1 MEQFVNAYRV
11 PVSILHLA
19 LVLVLL
25 TACAGRD
32 AHHLLGVEPAE
43 PGAIAGEHRLFV
55 ATTRKPAAD
64 AAAVFGI
71 DRADALS
78 FARVDV
84 TVPAVHQ
91 PGALEKPRHGQAR
104 DAARHFAAREI
115 GVYGSQEAFSAA
127 LRENLKKTG
136 GRALVFIHGY
146 HTAFDG
152 AVYRGTQIVHDSRYA
167 GTAVLFSWAS
177 AGRTLDYIYDNNS
190 ATMARD
196 GLEQTLRLLSRS
208 GATRIDIV
216 AHSMGNWV
224 AMEALRQIAMVG
236 DRDIADRL
244 GDVVLAAPD
253 IDVDVFRSQ
262 LRRIGKPDRPFFV
275 LLSRD
280 DRALLLSSVI
290 AGNRPRV
297 GDYQNQ
303 EDLARLGVI
312 VVDLSA
318 IESGDRLNHA
328 KFADNPLLV
337 QILGE
342 RLNEDDAFTG
352 DADQITRRITRLGQG
367 LGTTLGSAAEIVI
380 TTPLEVM
387 SIAVG
392 GAGG

>member
-1 MEQFVNAYRV
+1 MNAYRV
-11 PVSILHLA
+11 PLSALQLVVAIL
-19 LVLVLL
+19 LL
-25 TACAGRD
+25 SSCAGDD
-32 AHHLLGVEPAE
+32 ARRLLGAATAE
-43 PGAIAGEHRLFV
+43 PMELAGEHRLFV
-55 ATTRKPAAD
+55 ATTRAASDD
-64 AAAVFGI
+64 AGEVFGGS
-71 DRADALS
+71 RADMLS

-84 TVPAVHQ
+84 TVPAVHET
-91 PGALEKPRHGQAR
+91 GVLEKPRNGQKR

-115 GVYGSQEAFSAA
+115 GLYRTQDDFADA
-127 LRENLKKTG
+127 LRASLKQTG

-146 HTAFDG
+146 RTAFDG
-152 AVYRGTQIVHDSRYA
+152 AVYRGTQIVHDSRYT

-177 AGRTLDYIYDNNS
+177 AGKTLDYIYDNNS

-196 GLEQTLRLLSRS
+196 GLEATLRMLSRA

-224 AMEALRQIAMVG
+224 TMEALRQIALVG
-236 DRDIADRL
+236 DREIAASL

-262 LRRIGKPDRPFFV
+262 LRRIGKPKRPFFV

-297 GDYQNQ
+297 GDYDKDD
-303 EDLARLGVI
+303 DLASLGII

-318 IESGDRLNHA
+318 VESADRLNHA

-342 RLNEDDAFTG
+342 RLNDGDLLDG
-352 DADQITRRITRLGQG
+352 DADQITRRIERLGQG
-367 LGTTLGSAAEIVI
+367 LGSTLGSAAEIVI

-387 SIAVG
+387 SIAIG
-392 GAGG
+392 GGR